1 MNVHLTFSGPALG
14 LHPQSYERL
23 EIVMNVKLWLSSIAL
38 VPAVGFASVQYDQA
52 RVVSVRPVI
61 ETVSYTVPREQCTE
75 QQVPYAQPRPPTAA
89 PTILGAVLGGALG
102 SKWGHKSSNEVGAVV
117 GAALGGAVGY
127 DWSRRRAEAAGPATV
142 YYRTQQVCN
151 VVQDI
156 REEERIAG
164 YDVMY
169 TYLGQTY
176 ATRMSY
182 DPGRTVRVR
191 VQVDPVH

>member
-1 MNVHLTFSGPALG
+1 MK
-14 LHPQSYERL
+14 
-23 EIVMNVKLWLSSIAL
+23 NVKLWLSSMAL

-61 ETVSYTVPREQCTE
+61 ETVSYAAPREQCIE
-75 QQVPYAQPRPPTAA
+75 QQVPYTQPRPSTAT

-102 SKWGHKSSNEVGAVV
+102 NALGHDTSNEKVGAVV

-127 DWSRRRAEAAGPATV
+127 DWSRRRAQAVSPANV
-142 YYRTQQVCN
+142 YYRTEQMCN
-151 VVQDI
+151 VVHDV

-164 YDVMY
+164 YDVTY